1 MKFWN
6 DSYTC
11 CKKKE
16 ILQLHS
22 FFFFF
27 ANIVFCCGAMH
38 TQRVWWWCTRK
49 GSAIDYSGLRHK
61 ASLECHTR
69 SASAERLSRQFSS
82 VKQDSTGNPPRARLW
97 NIPGRTPRPSSELKW
112 DLWSGRAGVSQ
123 GSKVTPLMRTEKSV
137 KWAFEPLWSL
147 LMSHWS
153 LMLKDSSD
161 TLIHI

>member
-11 CKKKE
+11 GKKKKKKFCNS
-16 ILQLHS
+16 IPIFS
-22 FFFFF
+22 FFCKHYFLLW
-27 ANIVFCCGAMH
+27 
-38 TQRVWWWCTRK
+38 QKRVWWWCTRK

-69 SASAERLSRQFSS
+69 SASGERLSRQFSS

-123 GSKVTPLMRTEKSV
+123 GSKVTPLMRMEKSV

-147 LMSHWS
+147 LTSHWS

-161 TLIHI
+161 TLIYI